1 MLTMANMG
9 RWQTQLCA
17 LATLAVLLHQCQVS
31 GRICEPSNRTGPVFF
46 TQVLNVAEY
55 INYGASKALLCCA
68 SGFHSIQW
76 HILNATAAWE
86 PYPPDGSGT
95 EQPNTEEDD
104 QVLRIHH
111 AMDFQNTQFRCDLIV
126 NGTVVLSHTVRL
138 YVSHCSTRA
147 KGPILIEPF
156 PQNQT
161 IYDYGGNISLYCTGD
176 FGCYKHNDIQI
187 VRWSVGNN
195 ASGFSDR
202 YHLVTNESEDKATL
216 GVTLTIEKVEPIDTT
231 IAFVCTIM
239 NDQFYHGQTDRIV
252 WITKKDRPESP
263 TMMIVMAVCIPVG
276 VFLTTFLVVI
286 CVYRCCGPQVKLCV
300 YVNCPCCRR
309 KGLDEEKYEYHV
321 FLYHADDD
329 GEKAEK
335 IKQKLT
341 EKFYDVF
348 ISADINAGTE
358 FVVTTS
364 AYFDK
369 SAAVHFLY
377 TNNLLHDRW
386 ALRFLTTLMEY
397 GKDILCLEID
407 DLEPEHVISTIE
419 EGQLETDGSVM
430 NGVEIKSVSNDVGF
444 WKRLPKVK
452 VPTEKDSQRKHKNF
466 WCHLQ
471 NKLPK
476 PGRETMVNA
485 KAKCDD
491 NNRRNSERPLLAESA
506 PSSPM
511 NFIGP
516 RQEVSPTSDAV
527 FEYDENTEYYHRNA
541 NMDNALRA
549 ETYLHNQVLQL
560 NPQQATIYDRIL
572 DQVERQDSDHDIAMA
587 HMYMNALETENEQ
600 VTRTIVADNQTHENK
615 AEDLK
620 FIDPNWSNHDTDQHG
635 NASHCD
641 ADNLI
646 HPMRGEGFM
655 YSGGESPPT
664 NASMSRPSDFNDYLF
679 RSGSYTG
686 SSSGYNSAGISGQSD
701 RGYSRSETSSSF
713 VGNSGTSQSLSPTN
727 QSFNGLS
734 SGEFS
739 SVTDSGVLK
748 HVDKKALTLTIG
760 PTGHTQNVSN
770 TFVSPESGY
779 KC

>member
-286 CVYRCCGPQVKLCV
+286 CVYRCCGPQRKSMNTMCFFTMLMMTVKRQ
-300 YVNCPCCRR
+300 RR
-309 KGLDEEKYEYHV
+309 SSRSLQKNSTMS
-321 FLYHADDD
+321 LY
-329 GEKAEK
+329 
-335 IKQKLT
+335 
-341 EKFYDVF
+341 
-348 ISADINAGTE
+348 
-358 FVVTTS
+358 
-364 AYFDK
+364 
-369 SAAVHFLY
+369 
-377 TNNLLHDRW
+377 LL
-386 ALRFLTTLMEY
+386 TLMREQSSLSQHQH
-397 GKDILCLEID
+397 ISIRAQPCIFCIRIICFMID
-407 DLEPEHVISTIE
+407 
-419 EGQLETDGSVM
+419 G
-430 NGVEIKSVSNDVGF
+430 
-444 WKRLPKVK
+444 
-452 VPTEKDSQRKHKNF
+452 
-466 WCHLQ
+466 
-471 NKLPK
+471 
-476 PGRETMVNA
+476 
-485 KAKCDD
+485 
-491 NNRRNSERPLLAESA
+491 
-506 PSSPM
+506 
-511 NFIGP
+511 
-516 RQEVSPTSDAV
+516 
-527 FEYDENTEYYHRNA
+527 
-541 NMDNALRA
+541 
-549 ETYLHNQVLQL
+549 
-560 NPQQATIYDRIL
+560 
-572 DQVERQDSDHDIAMA
+572 
-587 HMYMNALETENEQ
+587 
-600 VTRTIVADNQTHENK
+600 
-615 AEDLK
+615 
-620 FIDPNWSNHDTDQHG
+620 
-635 NASHCD
+635 HCD
-641 ADNLI
+641 
-646 HPMRGEGFM
+646 F
-655 YSGGESPPT
+655 
-664 NASMSRPSDFNDYLF
+664 
-679 RSGSYTG
+679 
-686 SSSGYNSAGISGQSD
+686 
-701 RGYSRSETSSSF
+701 
-713 VGNSGTSQSLSPTN
+713 SQP
-727 QSFNGLS
+727 
-734 SGEFS
+734 
-739 SVTDSGVLK
+739 
-748 HVDKKALTLTIG
+748 
-760 PTGHTQNVSN
+760 
-770 TFVSPESGY
+770 
-779 KC
+779 